1 MTQCVYLHIGLPKTG
16 TTYLQRSLW
25 RSHRA
30 LADEGMLLP
39 GPNRRSHRLAVWD
52 LMGRRLRGVRQLEVP
67 GSWQRLVDAAT
78 AWPGEK
84 VLVSEEF
91 LVHAR
96 PAEVRRIAK
105 AFDPA
110 ELHVVVTVRDLARV
124 IGSMWQQEIVK
135 GRTWLLPEFIDA
147 VRDPEKG
154 PATAGVAFWLRYD
167 LKRILGHWQEA
178 VPAER
183 MHVVLVPPPG
193 SPPELLLDRFA
204 SAVGVPP
211 DRLSPARPDTNASMG
226 LVETELLRQVNE
238 RLENA
243 LNERQY
249 RHTVDKV
256 IRPAL
261 LRRGAPR
268 ARIQLPPEELDWV
281 RDCTDDLVAYLTAS
295 GHHLVGDLA
304 DLRPG
309 VDGPPTSG
317 VSTVTEAD
325 LLDASLSVLARSLK
339 RHARLW
345 WRVRRRAA
353 RVQADPVARL
363 SSARRAAGYRVRAGA
378 LERADSNRLLA
389 FAVHRYFRRTAR
401 DRSR

>member
-1 MTQCVYLHIGLPKTG
+1 MTERVYLHIGLPKTG

-30 LADEGMLLP
+30 LADEGLLLP
-39 GPNRRSHRLAVWD
+39 GPNRRAHRLAVWD

-67 GSWQRLVDAAT
+67 GSWQRLVDAAV

-178 VPAER
+178 VPPER
-183 MHVVLVPPPG
+183 VHVVLVPPAG
-193 SPPELLLDRFA
+193 SAPELLLDRFA

-226 LVETELLRQVNE
+226 LVETELLRRVNE
-238 RLENA
+238 RLDA
-243 LNERQY
+243 SLNERQY
-249 RHTVDKV
+249 RHSVDKV

-268 ARIQLPPEELDWV
+268 LRIELPLEELGWV
-281 RDCTDDLVAYLTAS
+281 GKCTDDLVAYLATS
-295 GHHLVGDLA
+295 GHHLVGDLD
-304 DLRPG
+304 DLRPCP
-309 VDGPPTSG
+309 DGARSAGAGP
-317 VSTVTEAD
+317 VTEAD
-325 LLDASLSVLARSLK
+325 LLDASLSVLTRSLR

-378 LERADSNRLLA
+378 LERADSSRLFA
-389 FAVHRYFRRTAR
+389 FVVHRYFRRTAR